1 MPKMVTK
8 SFGNRNFMQPMGRPK
23 HALKVPCFF
32 SFYVL
37 GQGEGGGGKIYFHF
51 SRLPNKF
58 ALCSF
63 QVPNGFPIFS
73 LTFSPYLFTFI
84 PYALENGVLL
94 SPIYVGQRGGTV
106 QNRAFCFGE
115 YPLFILFGVMGQSNW
130 HVAKITKTKELG
142 RHLI

>member
-1 MPKMVTK
+1 MPQMVTK
-8 SFGNRNFMQPMGRPK
+8 LFGKRNFMQPMGRPK

-37 GQGEGGGGKIYFHF
+37 GGGWGGEIFFHF
-51 SRLPNKF
+51 SRLPNVF

-63 QVPNGFPIFS
+63 QVRNGFPIFS
-73 LTFSPYLFTFI
+73 LTFSLHLFTFI

-94 SPIYVGQRGGTV
+94 SPIYVGQMGGTV
-106 QNRAFCFGE
+106 QLKTEASVLGSIHC
-115 YPLFILFGVMGQSNW
+115 LFYLEWWANEIGTSPE
-130 HVAKITKTKELG
+130 KRRSKEVG